1 MTVSRT
7 SRRSAT
13 AIAAAA
19 SALALGSI
27 AGPAAADTA
36 PGANDPANDVDP
48 PSVFTGAFVA
58 NATPDQ
64 VVPDANNNPAGV
76 DGAEGRFEFF
86 TNADENIIC
95 WRIAVTGLTTEY
107 QSAAKT
113 ATHIHQTPA
122 GENGPPRIAF
132 PNPGPVTDDPDETR
146 ISVGCAEG
154 PFTTGLAPE
163 GTDTGTGFTLDQI
176 EANPAG
182 FSADTHTTD
191 AVSGAVRGQLVFDQ
205 ALLDEAN
212 AALDEDDDDDT
223 DGGAGAGDADDERQ
237 TPVGGVRTGEGGSA
251 SSLPL
256 GLMAAFTVAAAG
268 AGAVALRRRQ
278 SA

>member
-27 AGPAAADTA
+27 AGPAMADTA

-48 PSVFTGAFVA
+48 PSSFTGAYIV
-58 NATPDQ
+58 NATPDTIINNDGDS
-64 VVPDANNNPAGV
+64 VPGKE
-76 DGAEGRFEFF
+76 GAEGTFLFF
-86 TNADENIIC
+86 TSSTENIIC
-95 WRIAVTGLTTEY
+95 WDISVTGLEDIY
-107 QSAAKT
+107 ESPAKT
-113 ATHIHQTPA
+113 ATHIHEADA
-122 GENGPPRIAF
+122 GEPGPPRIAF
-132 PNPGPVTDDPDETR
+132 PDPEPADSTDPAVERT
-146 ISVGCAEG
+146 SSGCAEG

-163 GTDTGTGFTLDQI
+163 GTDTGDGFTLDQI

-182 FSADTHTTD
+182 FSADTHTAD
-191 AVSGAVRGQLVFDQ
+191 AVAGAVRGQLVFSQELLDQ
-205 ALLDEAN
+205 AN
-212 AALDEDDDDDT
+212 ASLDEDD
-223 DGGAGAGDADDERQ
+223 DADDERQ

-251 SSLPL
+251 TSLPL